1 VPDVLICADTIRWA
15 EMRHEVPATV
25 IDPFLYLEHDGIR
38 HVVVS
43 STEVPLIEEVGE
55 YVIHLPEKF
64 GLDELRR
71 TSSSWD
77 EMFVE
82 IAVRAVRTLG
92 VERAIVPDTFPLSVA
107 DRLRAAGVELT
118 PDGEAFADRRRAKS
132 TAELAG
138 IRRAQAAA
146 EAGMAAARDLL
157 AAGAPDGDGILLAG
171 GMPVTSERL
180 RTAVAAMFVAHGAA
194 ADEFITSHGTQ
205 TAIGHH
211 LGEGP
216 IRAGE
221 PVVIDLWPRDVRS
234 SCFTDMTRTFVAGE
248 PPAEV
253 AEWHRLCVEWLH
265 VALAEIRPGVTGRAV
280 YDAVADRVEA
290 AGFTTQRSKQ
300 DGELLDD
307 GMIYSLGH
315 GVGLEVHEAPTL
327 GLLGHAQLVAGDVLA
342 VEPDLSRAGAY
353 GVRVEDLVLVTDDG
367 CEQLTSFPY
376 DLVV

>member
-1 VPDVLICADTIRWA
+1 MPDVLICADTIRSP

-25 IDPFLYLEHDGIR
+25 IDPFLYLERDGIR

-43 STEVPLIEEVGE
+43 STDVPLIEEVGE
-55 YVIHLPEKF
+55 YVIHVPEKF

-77 EMFVE
+77 EMFAE
-82 IAVRAVRTLG
+82 IAVRAVRAVG
-92 VERAIVPDTFPLSVA
+92 VERAIVPDTFPLLLA
-107 DRLRAAGVELT
+107 DRLRAAGLELT
-118 PDGEAFADRRRAKS
+118 PDGEAFSDRRRAKS
-132 TAELAG
+132 AAELAG

-157 AAGAPDGDGILLAG
+157 AAGVPDTDGILRAG

-180 RTAVAAMFVAHGAA
+180 RVAVATTFLAHGAA
-194 ADEFITSHGTQ
+194 ADEFITSHGPQ

-211 LGEGP
+211 FGEGP

-221 PVVIDLWPRDVRS
+221 PVVVDLWPRDVRS

-253 AEWHRLCVEWLH
+253 AEWHRFCVEWLH
-265 VALAEIRPGVTGRAV
+265 LALAEIRPGVTGKSV

-300 DGELLDD
+300 EGDLLDD
-307 GMIYSLGH
+307 GMVYSLGH
-315 GVGLEVHEAPTL
+315 GVGLELHEAPTL
-327 GLLGHAQLVAGDVLA
+327 GLLGHAPLVAGDVLA

-353 GVRVEDLVLVTDDG
+353 GVRVEDIVLVTADG
-367 CEQLTSFPY
+367 CEQMTSFPY